1 MPFILNPGIVLSR
14 RDFGESGRLSVVYTK
29 DLGKIWVKFSG
40 VNGAGRKMKA
50 FSEPFAHCEYRFH
63 ATHGAGYVKATG
75 GSLLSSFPGI
85 RKNLDSLSE
94 AFLCCELLSALT
106 VFGLPGPE
114 KYELLK
120 DALSFL
126 DAQEPSQLMIAAFGL
141 RLLELAGFG
150 VREKS
155 PFQNEISPSMWE
167 ALYRYSF
174 AELSRLPFDLSLNAQ
189 IRRLVEEKI
198 EEESHRVLKTP
209 IFIKSMLASKALE
222 ECVPL

>member
-1 MPFILNPGIVLSR
+1 MPFILTPGIVLSR

-40 VNGAGRKMKA
+40 VNGVGRKMKA

-63 ATHGAGYVKATG
+63 ATPGTGYVKATG
-75 GSLLSSFPGI
+75 GSLFSSFPGI
-85 RKNLDSLSE
+85 RKNLDSISD

-114 KYELLK
+114 KYDLLK
-120 DALSFL
+120 DALLFL
-126 DAQEPSQLMIAAFGL
+126 DSQEPSQLMIAAFGL

-155 PFQNEISPSMWE
+155 PFKSEISPSMWE
-167 ALYRYSF
+167 ALYQYSF
-174 AELSRLPFDLSLNAQ
+174 AELSMLPFDLGLNAQ
-189 IRRLVEEKI
+189 IQRLVEEKV
-198 EEESHRVLKTP
+198 EEESHRVLKAP
-209 IFIKSMLASKALE
+209 IFIKSMLAAKTLE
-222 ECVPL
+222 ERVPL

>member
-1 MPFILNPGIVLSR
+1 MPFILTPGIVLSR
-14 RDFGESGRLSVVYTK
+14 RDFGESGRLSVVYTR

-50 FSEPFAHCEYRFH
+50 FSEPFSHCEYRFH
-63 ATHGAGYVKATG
+63 ATPGTGYVKATG
-75 GSLLSSFPGI
+75 GSLFSSFPGI

-94 AFLCCELLSALT
+94 AFLCCEFLSALT

-126 DAQEPSQLMIAAFGL
+126 DSQESHHWAIAAFGL

-155 PFQNEISPSMWE
+155 PFQNSISPSMWD
-167 ALYRYSF
+167 AFYRPSF
-174 AELSRLPFDLSLNAQ
+174 AELSRLPFDLILNAQ
-189 IRRLVEEKI
+189 IRRLVEQKI

-209 IFIKSMLASKALE
+209 IFIKSMLAAVAKE
-222 ECVPL
+222 ECVSL